1 MCPEVYFETCFIF
14 VYFRKYTS
22 RHMLGGK
29 KSSISEI
36 PEVLSTRPLQKIT
49 GGTLSLRSV
58 RMFTHGKKNTA
69 YLSSRCV
76 FLDKSR
82 VFVLFGCSKIM
93 CVSSKRKISLII
105 RDNKKQEFFL
115 KLSIRFKN
123 GLIGEINGAYS
134 QGFTKCL
141 FRSALLINKLTIDF
155 TCITNHKCA
164 NIFYYSHSQIHNI
177 YVYYLLLKKKV
188 YYLS

>member
-1 MCPEVYFETCFIF
+1 MTNKADPTSLERNHKPRIFFSPSLVLKSYMCPEVYFETCFIF

-105 RDNKKQEFFL
+105 RDNKK
-115 KLSIRFKN
+115 
-123 GLIGEINGAYS
+123 
-134 QGFTKCL
+134 
-141 FRSALLINKLTIDF
+141 
-155 TCITNHKCA
+155 
-164 NIFYYSHSQIHNI
+164 
-177 YVYYLLLKKKV
+177 
-188 YYLS
+188 